1 MIRRHLTYANVMAS
15 IAVFIALA
23 GGAYAAVK
31 LPRNSVGPAQLRKDA
46 VTSRAIK
53 ANAVKGADVDEGSL
67 AKVSSAK
74 AADRATTAD
83 SATTAGSAQK
93 AANADHATAADSA
106 ISAASATSA
115 ASAGKAADA
124 DTLDG
129 KDSTAF
135 GLRCPAGTL
144 PKWGACLELT
154 AHSPVTP
161 LEAIEDCS
169 ARGGRLPSWLELT
182 WVRQQSSIEWAQ
194 GAGAGMYEMTGE
206 VLDPAAAGGGD
217 LIGISQGG
225 AVFNVAQNATNV
237 RYRCVLSRVNG

>member
-1 MIRRHLTYANVMAS
+1 M
-15 IAVFIALA
+15 
-23 GGAYAAVK
+23 
-31 LPRNSVGPAQLRKDA
+31 RKDA

-53 ANAVKGADVDEGSL
+53 ANAVKG
-67 AKVSSAK
+67 
-74 AADRATTAD
+74 
-83 SATTAGSAQK
+83 
-93 AANADHATAADSA
+93 
-106 ISAASATSA
+106 
-115 ASAGKAADA
+115 ADA

-144 PKWGACLELT
+144 PKWGACLE
-154 AHSPVTP
+154 V
-161 LEAIEDCS
+161 
-169 ARGGRLPSWLELT
+169 
-182 WVRQQSSIEWAQ
+182 
-194 GAGAGMYEMTGE
+194 